1 MKRDMNLIR
10 EIMLQVEA
18 RPSVND
24 WGLVEIEGRTQEE
37 ISYHVMMLSDAGMA
51 EVIDMRG
58 LGPNGFR
65 YAPKYLTI
73 QGHDFLDSI
82 RGDSIWEKVKQRL
95 GTVGGSASLEIVKTI
110 AKKVAMDALDIPS
123 PPHPPA

>member
-24 WGLVEIEGRTQEE
+24 WGLVEIQGRTQDE
-37 ISYHVMMLSDAGMA
+37 ISYHVMMLCDAGMIEA
-51 EVIDMRG
+51 LDHRG
-58 LGPNGFR
+58 LGPAGFR
-65 YAPKYLTI
+65 YVPKYLTM

-82 RGDSIWEKVKQRL
+82 RAASVWDKVKQRL
-95 GTVGGSASLEIVKTI
+95 GAVGGSASLEIIKAV
-110 AKKVAMDALDIPS
+110 AKKVVMDALDIP
-123 PPHPPA
+123 PPSHPPA